1 MFPDVVALRSILPP
15 QFIVEG
21 KAETEVGIAGWEKAL
36 ILIITKRRGKTAV
49 IIFKY
54 WHLFIFEDF
63 IRRKIRNDK
72 ANLFTKIR
80 IFFGKTNTAMKGI

>member
-36 ILIITKRRGKTAV
+36 ILIITKRRGKTTV
-49 IIFKY
+49 IIFRN
-54 WHLFIFEDF
+54 WHFAIFEDF
-63 IRRKIRNDK
+63 MIKKINYWSK
-72 ANLFTKIR
+72 NPNITKI
-80 IFFGKTNTAMKGI
+80 N